1 MTKSGETI
9 ERLATSLRALM
20 NLPDIVSSEAFTIG
34 QLSTHLG
41 VSLRTLR
48 FYEQSGLLHPSREGA
63 RRVYSNEDRLRLE
76 VIVGLREFEV
86 SLAGIK
92 GLMATV
98 DGGGPNIEERIL
110 ALYDQLLDDV
120 ARGNRLRVAEL
131 EGINERI
138 ERARTAAVD

>member
-9 ERLATSLRALM
+9 ARLAGSLRMLM
-20 NLPDIVSSEAFTIG
+20 NLPDVASSDNFTIG
-34 QLSTHLG
+34 QLATHLG

-48 FYEQSGLLHPSREGA
+48 FYEQSGLLHPSRDGA
-63 RRVYSNEDRLRLE
+63 RRVYANEDRLRLE

-86 SLAGIK
+86 ALAGIK

-110 ALYDQLLDDV
+110 ALYDQLLADV
-120 ARGNRLRVAEL
+120 AASNRLRMAEL

-138 ERARTAAVD
+138 ERARSRATD